1 MNAEDPKMSLQEL
14 WTHPQTQSTSIKHD
28 LRFRYYKIRS
38 PQSCLSKYCE
48 LGLPT
53 CPGRLS
59 HKIRWPSGGV
69 FEPGLVNTP
78 IKVNRPNLAT
88 NKAIQATLFEEIYQ
102 NIFNHLHSMLISLHY
117 LFQLLQDLFKQSKFT
132 SDPLYCIH
140 PATFT
145 FLNSLKLSIKYL
157 SLPFLT
163 RLKGKLFQQLLQC
176 KFISCF
182 YNNSNSK
189 NTTLMV

>member
-1 MNAEDPKMSLQEL
+1 MIPEDSKMSLQEL
-14 WTHPQTQSTSIKHD
+14 WTHSQTQSTSIKHD
-28 LRFRYYKIRS
+28 LRFRHYKIWR
-38 PQSCLSKYCE
+38 PQSCLSECYE

-88 NKAIQATLFEEIYQ
+88 NKTNQATIFEEFYQ
-102 NIFNHLHSMLISLHY
+102 NIFNHLHKMLISLHY
-117 LFQLLQDLFKQSKFT
+117 LFQLLQDLLKQTQFT
-132 SDPLYCIH
+132 SDPLYSIH

-145 FLNSLKLSIKYL
+145 FSVNSFKLSI
-157 SLPFLT
+157 
-163 RLKGKLFQQLLQC
+163 
-176 KFISCF
+176 
-182 YNNSNSK
+182 
-189 NTTLMV
+189 